1 MLKVISL
8 KKTRMKMTI
17 KKFRIKIMMILMKR
31 KKIRLRKT
39 MQNNHKVM
47 MH

>member
-17 KKFRIKIMMILMKR
+17 KKFRIKRMMILMKG

-47 MH
+47 MY